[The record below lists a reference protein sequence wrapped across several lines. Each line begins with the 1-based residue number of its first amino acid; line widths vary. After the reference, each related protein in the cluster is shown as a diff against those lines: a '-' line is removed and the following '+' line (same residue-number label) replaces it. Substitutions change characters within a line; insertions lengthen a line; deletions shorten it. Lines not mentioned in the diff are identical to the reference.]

1 MKIYYK
7 DITNKWLCHNPKNT
21 IKEYKMNE
29 VFTFR
34 KNKYKV
40 DNHHVKYDNREN
52 EKEVAIWLVKRI
64 NKRITLIPEIE
75 YPLGIKHPDYRIG
88 NEYYDLKTIYG
99 SSKQMIYH
107 KIRHQKEQSI
117 SFILYIDK
125 TCSLKLSDIKYQI
138 NSIFR
143 SNLDDRNWVKTI
155 IVIYKNELFVY
166 TKNQ

>member
-21 IKEYKMNE
+21 IKEYRINE

-64 NKRITLIPEIE
+64 NKRITLIPDIE
-75 YPLGIKHPDYRIG
+75 YPDGIKHPDYRIG

-99 SSKQMIYH
+99 NSKNTIYH
-107 KIRHQKEQSI
+107 KIYNQSKQALN
-117 SFILYIDK
+117 FILYIDSK
-125 TCSLKLSDIKYQI
+125 STLTLAKIKYQMNNLYRSI
-138 NSIFR
+138 NP
-143 SNLDDRNWVKTI
+143 DRNWIKTI
-155 IVIYKNELFVY
+155 MVIYKKELFVY

>member
-1 MKIYYK
+1 MKIHYK

-21 IKEYKMNE
+21 IKEYRINE

-40 DNHHVKYDNREN
+40 DNHHVKYKFREN
-52 EKEVAIWLVKRI
+52 EKEVAIWLSKRI
-64 NKRITLIPEIE
+64 NKKIIIIPEIN
-75 YPLGIKHPDYRIG
+75 YPLGVKHPDYRIG

-99 SSKQMIYH
+99 NSKQMIYH
-107 KIRHQKEQSI
+107 KIKNMKEQSTN
-117 SFILYIDK
+117 FILYIDND
-125 TCSLKLSDIKYQI
+125 SPLKLSNIKYQI
-138 NSIFR
+138 NNLYR